1 MEKNL
6 KLFVCFELTIR
17 NGTFRIQSIMD
28 IECILTTLSVF
39 VYPFKFLGGY
49 GFEKDLE
56 EEHTRELQVEQ
67 AYKLFQ
73 SALKLQK
80 QKQYESA
87 YKVYEELFKLDIVS
101 NHYFEELD
109 FIRGLQDGS
118 QNTDTDELT
127 LLSPM

>member
-1 MEKNL
+1 
-6 KLFVCFELTIR
+6 
-17 NGTFRIQSIMD
+17 MD

-80 QKQYESA
+80 QNNMNQ
-87 YKVYEELFKLDIVS
+87 
-101 NHYFEELD
+101 
-109 FIRGLQDGS
+109 
-118 QNTDTDELT
+118 LT
-127 LLSPM
+127 RYMKNCLN

>member
-1 MEKNL
+1 MEDTVSK
-6 KLFVCFELTIR
+6 
-17 NGTFRIQSIMD
+17 
-28 IECILTTLSVF
+28 
-39 VYPFKFLGGY
+39 
-49 GFEKDLE
+49 KDLE

-101 NHYFEELD
+101 NHYFEEL
-109 FIRGLQDGS
+109 
-118 QNTDTDELT
+118 T
-127 LLSPM
+127 LYADCKMDLKTLILMN

>member
-1 MEKNL
+1 MEDTVSK
-6 KLFVCFELTIR
+6 
-17 NGTFRIQSIMD
+17 
-28 IECILTTLSVF
+28 
-39 VYPFKFLGGY
+39 
-49 GFEKDLE
+49 KDLE

>member
-1 MEKNL
+1 
-6 KLFVCFELTIR
+6 
-17 NGTFRIQSIMD
+17 MD

-49 GFEKDLE
+49 GFEKGFGGRTY
-56 EEHTRELQVEQ
+56 TRVTSRTSIQII
-67 AYKLFQ
+67 
-73 SALKLQK
+73 SICIKLQK